1 MCKTREQFVMPTET
15 AEIESIYTLFRLFLY
30 EYHGTLTEWIR
41 KIPSKFS
48 TVAQAQVKEK
58 PC

>member
-15 AEIESIYTLFRLFLY
+15 AEIESIYTLFLY

-48 TVAQAQVKEK
+48 IVAQAQANEK